1 MNFKSVTT
9 VRKPMKCSFQNWSQ
23 QVVYVLVNMFVY
35 GKCEQKQR
43 QRQPYHDAGEG
54 LAVPCRLA
62 QQEGGSRTLYI
73 VDAVKFFP
81 SKSLNFSF
89 DNKLRIV
96 R

>member
-23 QVVYVLVNMFVY
+23 LVVYVLVNMFVY

-43 QRQPYHDAGEG
+43 RRQACHDAGER

-62 QQEGGSRTLYI
+62 RQKGGSGALYI
-73 VDAVKFFP
+73 VDTVKFFP
-81 SKSLNFSF
+81 SKGLNFSF
-89 DNKLRIV
+89 DNKLRTA